1 LLTASLAFVLA
12 GSTVLPAQQPEPLR
26 PPVPYEDVGACP
38 FEGCV
43 YREWVANDTVA
54 VRKQRTSN
62 APIVYNV
69 TRGTR
74 VTALTGVV
82 ITVRAGRVRFR
93 QPTDLQVYGPPHSA
107 YVPEDG
113 SLHINPGETLYLLTY
128 RGEGSTKAW
137 FNGRIYDQLDGSEFF
152 NALCSFEPNRC
163 NGRIIERPQR
173 VWWVQIQNRRG
184 QIGWTNQPERFDG
197 KDAYG

>member
-1 LLTASLAFVLA
+1 
-12 GSTVLPAQQPEPLR
+12 
-26 PPVPYEDVGACP
+26 
-38 FEGCV
+38 
-43 YREWVANDTVA
+43 
-54 VRKQRTSN
+54 
-62 APIVYNV
+62 
-69 TRGTR
+69 
-74 VTALTGVV
+74 
-82 ITVRAGRVRFR
+82 
-93 QPTDLQVYGPPHSA
+93 
-107 YVPEDG
+107 
-113 SLHINPGETLYLLTY
+113 LTY

-163 NGRIIERPQR
+163 YGRIIERPQR